1 MHSLFARAPGATWPA
16 LNLSLSGSFPG
27 LYELTDLDT
36 PPHALAAHVDLAR
49 AAANEGAASL
59 VNAVL
64 RKAADLHAKGAL
76 PDAVAEADAV
86 AAASTK
92 SPSSAARA
100 RVRALA
106 VSTSHPDWMVKRWLD
121 RFGPDETA
129 ALLAWNNARPG
140 HCLRVVGGPGAS
152 AADLAATLAEAG
164 ATVEPGRFLPA
175 DFVRVTAGL
184 GAALAPGGPVATGT
198 AQVQDEAA
206 GLVVA
211 AALDPRPGESVLDVA
226 AAPGGKA
233 LYAAARMGGV
243 GRLVARDV
251 AASRLRPLE
260 TAAVAQG
267 FYGAGRGE
275 ADRWDFLSIES
286 GDGRAGPA
294 GPDTPLFD
302 RVLLDAPCSGTGVL
316 AKRADLRWQ
325 RSPADLAELA
335 ALQDALLDG
344 AAAWVRPGGLLVY
357 STCSL
362 EPEENAARVEAFLGR
377 TAGAGF
383 TVEPVPVVAAGLPA
397 DLLSA
402 DGRFLEVLPHRHG
415 ADGAFAARLRRKE
428 EEA

>member
-1 MHSLFARAPGATWPA
+1 M
-16 LNLSLSGSFPG
+16 
-27 LYELTDLDT
+27 
-36 PPHALAAHVDLAR
+36 
-49 AAANEGAASL
+49 
-59 VNAVL
+59 
-64 RKAADLHAKGAL
+64 
-76 PDAVAEADAV
+76 
-86 AAASTK
+86 
-92 SPSSAARA
+92 
-100 RVRALA
+100 
-106 VSTSHPDWMVKRWLD
+106 
-121 RFGPDETA
+121 
-129 ALLAWNNARPG
+129 
-140 HCLRVVGGPGAS
+140 
-152 AADLAATLAEAG
+152 
-164 ATVEPGRFLPA
+164 
-175 DFVRVTAGL
+175 
-184 GAALAPGGPVATGT
+184 
-198 AQVQDEAA
+198 
-206 GLVVA
+206 
-211 AALDPRPGESVLDVA
+211 
-226 AAPGGKA
+226 
-233 LYAAARMGGV
+233 V
-243 GRLVARDV
+243 GRLGSGAGRDELLD
-251 AASRLRPLE
+251 AGSKLHRAGSPL
-260 TAAVAQG
+260 
-267 FYGAGRGE
+267 AGRGE

-428 EEA
+428 EEEA